1 MLRRRLQVHLQRRFS
16 MDFDRAAPSR
26 RRRGG
31 VLLQI
36 APPIELLQCYSRPD
50 PAAAMH
56 G

>member
-1 MLRRRLQVHLQRRFS
+1 MLRRRLQVHLQRRIS

-31 VLLQI
+31 VLLQT
-36 APPIELLQCYSRPD
+36 APFELLQCYSRPD